1 MVQIKNCSNMKDI
14 AIYGAGGFGRE
25 VACLINKINEKNII
39 WNLIGFFD
47 DGLALGTQ
55 NEYGI
60 ILGGIKEL
68 NSFSKEI
75 SIVIGIGNPVL
86 VKKISTLIT
95 NQKIDFPNIVAPNSM
110 FIDPKNIEIGIG
122 NIISFGCTIS
132 CNVKIGNFNIFNW
145 NNTIGHDVTIGSY
158 NSFMPSVSISG
169 EVSIIELNFFGV
181 SSTVLQRLKIG
192 KNTIVGANSLITR
205 STKDNE
211 TYVGSPATILR
222 Y

>member
-1 MVQIKNCSNMKDI
+1 MKDI

-25 VACLINKINEKNII
+25 VACLIHKINEKNQE
-39 WNLIGFFD
+39 WNFIGFFD

-60 ILGGIKEL
+60 ILGGIEEL
-68 NSFSKEI
+68 NSFSNEI

-95 NQKIDFPNIVAPNSM
+95 NQKIDFPNIIAPNSM
-110 FIDPKNIEIGIG
+110 FIDPENVEIGIG
-122 NIISFGCTIS
+122 NIISFGCTFS

-181 SSTVLQRLKIG
+181 SSVVLQRLKIG

-205 STKDNE
+205 STKDNQ

>member
-1 MVQIKNCSNMKDI
+1 MKDI

-25 VACLINKINEKNII
+25 VACLINKINEKDLT

-47 DGLALGTQ
+47 DGIEKGKQ

-68 NSFSKEI
+68 NSYNKDI

-86 VKKISTLIT
+86 VKKVYTLIT
-95 NQKIDFPNIVAPNSM
+95 NEKIDFPNIIAPNIM
-110 FIDPKNIEIGIG
+110 FIDQSNVELGIG

-181 SSTVLQRLKIG
+181 SSTVLQRLKIEE
-192 KNTIVGANSLITR
+192 NTIIGANSLITR
-205 STKDNE
+205 NTKDNE
-211 TYVGSPATILR
+211 TYIGSPATILK

>member
-1 MVQIKNCSNMKDI
+1 MKDI

-25 VACLINKINEKNII
+25 VACLINKINENETDVI

-47 DGLALGTQ
+47 DGLALGSQ

-60 ILGGIKEL
+60 ILGGINEL
-68 NSFSKEI
+68 NSYSKKI
-75 SIVIGIGNPVL
+75 SLVIGIGNPVL
-86 VKKISTLIT
+86 VKNISTLII
-95 NQKIDFPNIVAPNSM
+95 NRKVDFPNIIAPNSL
-110 FIDPKNIEIGIG
+110 FIDKNNVELGIG

-145 NNTIGHDVTIGSY
+145 NNTVGHDVTIGSY

-192 KNTIVGANSLITR
+192 KNTIIGANSLITR
-205 STKDNE
+205 STKDNQ